1 MKLSELW
8 LKDVLGVLPE
18 ESKIASDEELRGLY
32 GDNYTTF
39 TNSSGSEMVKVAC
52 RGELDP
58 DINFVFS
65 RRMPVKDGKII
76 DLTKVR
82 IEYPTIHVG
91 NGDELTMW
99 IISGMYDAA
108 KNELWITYLNPTHT
122 LITITTKREDG
133 TERVPSRYHAIGDD
147 PIFTAQHT
155 ISSDKKTEAYHF
167 LVAE

>member
-76 DLTKVR
+76 DLTNIC
-82 IEYPTIHVG
+82 IECAYESDKERQIKALAMCG
-91 NGDELTMW
+91 A
-99 IISGMYDAA
+99 YDADA
-108 KNELWITYLNPTHT
+108 NEFWITYLAPTHLLLSIST
-122 LITITTKREDG
+122 MLFEGCFKMKTDEAEG
-133 TERVPSRYHAIGDD
+133 TDNAESV
-147 PIFTAQHT
+147 FAQRKV
-155 ISSDKKTEAYHF
+155 SSDGRTEICH
-167 LVAE
+167 LLLKE